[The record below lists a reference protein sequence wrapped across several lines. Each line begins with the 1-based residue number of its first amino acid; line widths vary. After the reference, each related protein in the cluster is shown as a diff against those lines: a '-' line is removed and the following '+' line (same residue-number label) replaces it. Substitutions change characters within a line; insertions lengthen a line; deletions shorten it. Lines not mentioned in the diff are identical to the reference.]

1 MGSWII
7 SLLQTDAVISLIVG
21 AFVTYLVRWLVTTKG
36 QDFKKYEGFAITA
49 IKAAEKAVPDDT
61 DNRGARKLDFALKMF
76 LQKYEA
82 ATGVVPDAAVLAKI
96 ESWIAVIHNALEE
109 SRAIKA

>member
-49 IKAAEKAVPDDT
+49 IKAAEKAVPDGT

-82 ATGVVPDAAVLAKI
+82 ATGVVPDAVVMAKI

-109 SRAIKA
+109 ARAIKA